1 MNKNIV
7 WIESNCDNYYRLIS
21 KVESLSIK
29 IYEVKYI
36 DKKLY
41 LKVTKTDYEKINKYI
56 ISYKFKIIKN
66 TGINKVLDYI
76 KKEKIFIISLF
87 LGLIFFVCLKNMIFK
102 INIIHENSSIREL
115 IKDELDENGI
125 KVLRFKKSYKKL
137 DEIRQKILDKHPD
150 KLDWMEFEV
159 KGIVINV
166 KIEERIITDIK
177 KDDRVCDIIAK
188 KNGVINEIRIEQGEG
203 LVNINDYVK
212 EGDVLI
218 RGSVKYNEEDKRY
231 TCANGEIYA
240 TTWYTGSISIPFKYY
255 EYEKQNDKRYNLVWE
270 YNENKHEVFKNRLEN
285 YESNYKTLLKIF
297 DFNLYLDKQI
307 SVKKIEKEYTEE
319 EALEAG
325 INKVIEATEKKLSK
339 KDTIID
345 KKVLKKVKNNS
356 TMDIDVFVV
365 VKELISTQKEIEIE
379 KDWLEC
385 F

>member
-21 KVESLSIK
+21 KVEALSIK

-36 DKKLY
+36 DKMLY
-41 LKVTKTDYEKINKYI
+41 LKVTKKDYEKINKYI

-66 TGINKVLDYI
+66 TGLNKLLDYI
-76 KKEKIFIISLF
+76 KKEKIFIISL
-87 LGLIFFVCLKNMIFK
+87 LIGLIFFICLKNMIFI

-125 KVLRFKKSYKKL
+125 KVLRFKKSYKRL

-159 KGIVINV
+159 RGMVINV

-177 KDDRVCDIIAK
+177 KNDRVCDIVAK
-188 KNGVINEIRIEQGEG
+188 KNGVINEIKIEQGEG

-212 EGDVLI
+212 EGDLLI

-231 TCANGEIYA
+231 TCASGEIYA

-270 YNENKHEVFKNRLEN
+270 YNDNKHEIFKNRLEN

-297 DFNLYLDKQI
+297 DFNLYIDKQV
-307 SVKKIEKEYTEE
+307 SVKKIEKEYSEE
-319 EALEAG
+319 EALEIG
-325 INKVIEATEKKLSK
+325 INKVIETIEKKLTK

-379 KDWLEC
+379 KD
-385 F
+385 

>member
-7 WIESNCDNYYRLIS
+7 WISSKCDNYYRLIR
-21 KVESLSIK
+21 KIENLSIK

-36 DKKLY
+36 EKVLY
-41 LKVTKTDYEKINKYI
+41 LKVTKNDYEKISKYI
-56 ISYKFKIIKN
+56 ISYKFKIVRN
-66 TGINKVLDYI
+66 TGINKLIENI
-76 KKEKIFIISLF
+76 KQEKIFVISLVVGF
-87 LGLIFFVCLKNMIFK
+87 LVFLCLKNLIVK
-102 INIIHENSSIREL
+102 VNIVHENGNIREL

-125 KVLRFKKSYKKL
+125 KVLSFKKSYKKL

-159 KGIVINV
+159 KGMVINV

-177 KDDRVCDIIAK
+177 KNDRVCDIVAK
-188 KNGVINEIRIEQGEG
+188 KNGVINEIKIEQGEG

-212 EGDVLI
+212 EGDILI

-231 TCANGEIYA
+231 TCASGEIYA

-270 YNENKHEVFKNRLEN
+270 YNDNKHEIFKNRLEN

-297 DFNLYLDKQI
+297 DFNLYIDKQV
-307 SVKKIEKEYTEE
+307 SVKKIEKEYSEE
-319 EALEAG
+319 EALEIG
-325 INKVIEATEKKLSK
+325 INKVIETIEKKLTK

-379 KDWLEC
+379 KD
-385 F
+385 

>member
-76 KKEKIFIISLF
+76 KKEKIFLISLF
-87 LGLIFFVCLKNMIFK
+87 VGLIFFVCLKNMIFK

-159 KGIVINV
+159 KGMVIKV

-177 KDDRVCDIIAK
+177 KDDRVCDIVAK
-188 KNGVINEIRIEQGEG
+188 KSGVIN
-203 LVNINDYVK
+203 
-212 EGDVLI
+212 
-218 RGSVKYNEEDKRY
+218 
-231 TCANGEIYA
+231 
-240 TTWYTGSISIPFKYY
+240 
-255 EYEKQNDKRYNLVWE
+255 
-270 YNENKHEVFKNRLEN
+270 
-285 YESNYKTLLKIF
+285 
-297 DFNLYLDKQI
+297 
-307 SVKKIEKEYTEE
+307 
-319 EALEAG
+319 
-325 INKVIEATEKKLSK
+325 
-339 KDTIID
+339 
-345 KKVLKKVKNNS
+345 
-356 TMDIDVFVV
+356 
-365 VKELISTQKEIEIE
+365 
-379 KDWLEC
+379 
-385 F
+385 

>member
-1 MNKNIV
+1 MNKNVV
-7 WIESNCDNYYRLIS
+7 WIESSCDNYYRLIS
-21 KVESLSIK
+21 KVENLSVK

-41 LKVTKTDYEKINKYI
+41 LKVTKKDYEKINKYI

-66 TGINKVLDYI
+66 TGINKFLDYI
-76 KKEKIFIISLF
+76 KKEKIFIISLL

-102 INIIHENSSIREL
+102 INIIHENSNIREL

-125 KVLRFKKSYKKL
+125 KVLSFKKSYKKL

-159 KGIVINV
+159 RGMVINV

-177 KDDRVCDIIAK
+177 KNDRVCDIVAK
-188 KNGVINEIRIEQGEG
+188 KNGVINEIKIEQGEG

-212 EGDVLI
+212 EGDLLI

-231 TCANGEIYA
+231 TCASGEIYA
-240 TTWYTGSISIPFKYY
+240 TTWYTGSASIPFKYD
-255 EYEKQNDKRYNLVWE
+255 EYEKEKKKRYNLVWE
-270 YNENKHEVFKNRLEN
+270 YDGTKHEILKNRLDSF
-285 YESNYKTLLKIF
+285 ESNYKPLLKV
-297 DFNLYLDKQI
+297 FNFGLYLDKQV
-307 SVKKIEKEYTEE
+307 SVKKIEKEYSEE
-319 EALEAG
+319 EALNVG
-325 INKVIEATEKKLSK
+325 IEKVIQTVEKKLTK

-379 KDWLEC
+379 KD
-385 F
+385 

>member
-7 WIESNCDNYYRLIS
+7 WISSKCDNYYRLIR
-21 KVESLSIK
+21 KIENLSIK

-36 DKKLY
+36 EKVLY
-41 LKVTKTDYEKINKYI
+41 LKVTKNDYEKISKYI
-56 ISYKFKIIKN
+56 ISYKFKIVRN
-66 TGINKVLDYI
+66 TGINKLIENI
-76 KKEKIFIISLF
+76 KQEKIFVISLVVGF
-87 LGLIFFVCLKNMIFK
+87 LVFLCLKNLIVK
-102 INIIHENSSIREL
+102 VNIVHENGNIREL

-125 KVLRFKKSYKKL
+125 KVLSFKKSYKKL

-159 KGIVINV
+159 RGMVINV

-177 KDDRVCDIIAK
+177 KNDRVCDIVAK
-188 KNGVINEIRIEQGEG
+188 KNGVINEIKIEQGEG

-212 EGDVLI
+212 EGDILI

-231 TCANGEIYA
+231 TCASGEIYA

-270 YNENKHEVFKNRLEN
+270 YNDNKHEIFKNRLEN

-297 DFNLYLDKQI
+297 DFNLYIDKQV
-307 SVKKIEKEYTEE
+307 SVKKIEKEYSEE
-319 EALEAG
+319 EALEIG
-325 INKVIEATEKKLSK
+325 INKVIETIEKKLTK

-379 KDWLEC
+379 KD
-385 F
+385 

>member
-1 MNKNIV
+1 MNKNVV
-7 WIESNCDNYYRLIS
+7 WIESSCDNYYRLIS
-21 KVESLSIK
+21 KVENLSVK

-41 LKVTKTDYEKINKYI
+41 LKVTKKDYEKINKYI

-66 TGINKVLDYI
+66 TGINKFLDYI
-76 KKEKIFIISLF
+76 KKEKIFIISLL
-87 LGLIFFVCLKNMIFK
+87 LGLIFFVCLKNMTFK
-102 INIIHENSSIREL
+102 INIIHENSNIREL

-125 KVLRFKKSYKKL
+125 KVLSFKKSYKKL

-159 KGIVINV
+159 RGMVINV

-177 KDDRVCDIIAK
+177 KNDRVCDIVAK
-188 KNGVINEIRIEQGEG
+188 KNGVINEIKIEQGEG

-212 EGDVLI
+212 EGDLLI

-231 TCANGEIYA
+231 TCASGEIYA

-270 YNENKHEVFKNRLEN
+270 YNDNKHEIFKNRLEN

-297 DFNLYLDKQI
+297 DFNLYIDKQV
-307 SVKKIEKEYTEE
+307 SVKKIEKEYSEE
-319 EALEAG
+319 EALEIG
-325 INKVIEATEKKLSK
+325 INKVIETIEKKLTK

-379 KDWLEC
+379 KD
-385 F
+385 

>member
-76 KKEKIFIISLF
+76 KKEKIFLISLF
-87 LGLIFFVCLKNMIFK
+87 VGLIFFVCLKNMIFK

-159 KGIVINV
+159 KGMVINV

-177 KDDRVCDIIAK
+177 KDDRVCDIVAK
-188 KNGVINEIRIEQGEG
+188 KSGVIN
-203 LVNINDYVK
+203 
-212 EGDVLI
+212 
-218 RGSVKYNEEDKRY
+218 
-231 TCANGEIYA
+231 
-240 TTWYTGSISIPFKYY
+240 
-255 EYEKQNDKRYNLVWE
+255 
-270 YNENKHEVFKNRLEN
+270 
-285 YESNYKTLLKIF
+285 
-297 DFNLYLDKQI
+297 
-307 SVKKIEKEYTEE
+307 
-319 EALEAG
+319 
-325 INKVIEATEKKLSK
+325 
-339 KDTIID
+339 
-345 KKVLKKVKNNS
+345 
-356 TMDIDVFVV
+356 
-365 VKELISTQKEIEIE
+365 
-379 KDWLEC
+379 
-385 F
+385 